1 MTALARIA
9 AADADLADNQK
20 ADSQTAAPSRPGVV
34 EDLLAAPAGFSFDAA
49 VAVMMHAAGCGEPG
63 DAVQLRA
70 SAGLGFPGAD
80 VLEVTKEGDR
90 FEATTAL
97 LGLTGPGGVLPRFYT
112 ELATGERRRRSK
124 ALGAFLD
131 MLAQRP
137 LAQFAQAPVKYRP
150 ALIAGAAH
158 ASRAGTGH
166 ASRAGTGHASRREP
180 TGELSDGLRHVLLA
194 LTGHAAPEM
203 AGRHDESTDALLFYA
218 GLFAMRPRAADRLQ
232 VLLSDWLG
240 TSVRVDQFAGH
251 WARLAPDARSALPAA
266 GKPGQFNRLGIDAAA
281 GARCWD
287 IQSRIEITIGPV
299 DLPGFR
305 SLLPNGALL
314 PRLQALVARYLDG
327 EIGFAVRPVL
337 AAASV
342 PALRLQGE
350 TSSAPR
356 LGWNCWLPTA
366 GPRAND
372 AADVCF
378 TDEGRP

>member
-1 MTALARIA
+1 VTAFARIEV
-9 AADADLADNQK
+9 ADADLAGNLK
-20 ADSQTAAPSRPGVV
+20 GAASRPGVV
-34 EDLLAAPAGFSFDAA
+34 EDLLASPADFSFDAA
-49 VAVMMHAAGCGEPG
+49 VAVMMQAVGSAEPG

-70 SAGLGFPGAD
+70 TAGLGFPGAD
-80 VLEVTKEGDR
+80 VLEVTKAADR

-150 ALIAGAAH
+150 ALIASAAH
-158 ASRAGTGH
+158 ASR
-166 ASRAGTGHASRREP
+166 REA

-203 AGRHDESTDALLFYA
+203 AGRQGETTEALLFYA
-218 GLFAMRPRAADRLQ
+218 GLFAVRPRAADRLQ
-232 VLLSDWLG
+232 ALLSDWLG
-240 TSVRVDQFAGH
+240 TRVRVDQFAGH

-287 IQSRIEITIGPV
+287 IQSRIEIRIGPV
-299 DLPGFR
+299 DLPGFQ

-327 EIGFAVRPVL
+327 ETGFAVRPVL

-342 PALRLQGE
+342 PPLRLEGE
-350 TSSAPR
+350 TAGAPR

-366 GPRAND
+366 GPRTQD